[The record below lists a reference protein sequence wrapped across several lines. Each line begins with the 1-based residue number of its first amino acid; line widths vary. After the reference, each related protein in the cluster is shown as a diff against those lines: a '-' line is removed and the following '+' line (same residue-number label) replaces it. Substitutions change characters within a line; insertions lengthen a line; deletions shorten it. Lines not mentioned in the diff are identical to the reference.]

1 MGIFDKKKKKEEPK
15 QEEPKKEGTMQSKNV
30 SEPNKGE
37 AAAAPKKE
45 ETKEEAVKRIREQNA
60 IKVELVWYKEDDQI
74 LLRFVQKSE
83 QTVAE
88 YLCHR
93 VLQQAQALRIARNTV
108 ILSEQFKQKKEK
120 GKRILV
126 PGVK

>member
-1 MGIFDKKKKKEEPK
+1 MGLFGKKKQEEPK
-15 QEEPKKEGTMQSKNV
+15 QEEAKKEVTEQSKNAF
-30 SEPNKGE
+30 EPNKGE

-74 LLRFVQKSE
+74 LLRYVQKAD

-93 VLQQAQALRIARNTV
+93 VLQQSQALRIARNTV
-108 ILSEQFKQKKEK
+108 ILGEQFKQKKD
-120 GKRILV
+120 KRSKILI
-126 PGVK
+126 PGVR